1 MKAKQFSSHHLL
13 LKFIFFG
20 LITVN
25 RAFYLPGLAPVNY
38 CRPTEKSHACKVS
51 KIFYFLAVIN
61 NLKLTGEIYLQ
72 ITAAINYVD

>member
-13 LKFIFFG
+13 LKLIFFG

-38 CRPTEKSHACKVS
+38 CKPTEKSNACKVS
-51 KIFYFLAVIN
+51 KISNFLSVIN
-61 NLKLTGEIYLQ
+61 NLKFTGEISLKV
-72 ITAAINYVD
+72 TTAINYV